1 MTNITTKKG
10 IRMGSV
16 IMLPCEIGDTVWRVE
31 EDWRWD
37 GESKSMQTHGM
48 QVVQYVVRSFSIYC
62 NSKGTWTKTF
72 RICKVVGGKTIDVQ
86 RNIDFDQI
94 GVRVFFNK
102 DQAEMVSAEMQ
113 AKRST
118 NK

>member
-1 MTNITTKKG
+1 
-10 IRMGSV
+10 MGSV
-16 IMLPCEIGDTVWRVE
+16 ITLPCEIGDTVWRVE

-37 GESKSMQTHGM
+37 GESKRMQTHGM
-48 QVVQYVVRSFSIYC
+48 QVVQYVVRSFSISC
-62 NSKGTWTKTF
+62 NSKGTWTKKF
-72 RICKVVGGKTIDVQ
+72 RICKVVGGKTVDSQ

-102 DQAEMVSAEMQ
+102 DQAEIVSAEMQ
-113 AKRST
+113 ANWST